1 MWSPAPLATRDTEL
15 VGVSIPKGSRVMLRF
30 GAGNV
35 DESKFPLPE
44 ECRVSRGNARTHL
57 TFGYGIHN
65 CQGAPLARTELAT
78 TFRAMAN
85 LPGDFALKD
94 GARSPEHMDAHSF
107 MGFKRLVLAF
117 SSPFK
122 QQS

>member
-1 MWSPAPLATRDTEL
+1 MA
-15 VGVSIPKGSRVMLRF
+15 
-30 GAGNV
+30 AGNG
-35 DESKFPLPE
+35 P
-44 ECRVSRGNARTHL
+44 GHARTHL

-94 GARSPEHMDAHSF
+94 GARSLEHMDAHSF
-107 MGFKRLVLAF
+107 MGFKTARSRILVSIQTAVLTESQMGLIWDNSTTMELRVYGGTGIKKCPRRTLEAE
-117 SSPFK
+117 P
-122 QQS
+122 

>member
-1 MWSPAPLATRDTEL
+1 MP
-15 VGVSIPKGSRVMLRF
+15 
-30 GAGNV
+30 V
-35 DESKFPLPE
+35 DDQAD
-44 ECRVSRGNARTHL
+44 RRAISRGARCAR
-57 TFGYGIHN
+57 N

-94 GARSPEHMDAHSF
+94 GARPLEHMDAHSF
-107 MGFKRLVLAF
+107 MGFKRPVLAF

>member
-1 MWSPAPLATRDTEL
+1 MPVRKTPRARSIYLAAGDERHRASD
-15 VGVSIPKGSRVMLRF
+15 G
-30 GAGNV
+30 GAV
-35 DESKFPLPE
+35 IE

-85 LPGDFALKD
+85 LPGDFAPRD
-94 GARSPEHMDAHSF
+94 GARSLEHMDAHSF

>member
-1 MWSPAPLATRDTEL
+1 
-15 VGVSIPKGSRVMLRF
+15 MLRF

-57 TFGYGIHN
+57 TSAMASTTAR
-65 CQGAPLARTELAT
+65 APLARTELAT

-94 GARSPEHMDAHSF
+94 GARSLEHVDAHSF